1 MNGVTL
7 PETIFEDAAFVHYRR
22 GYRAAR
28 LVVHQNIMRQCHQT
42 RTCRMRLCAW
52 ALNWGRSVNQIKAI
66 YAQMAAD
73 GLCTWTIEGEGGRD
87 DFATFTWLDAFVS
100 TEETP
105 ADAVDLAALKEGAYK
120 AGYEA
125 GRRSKAR
132 GEAEETTP
140 EPQPTHA
147 APTDDPQATH
157 TETTRGN
164 GTHAGAQPVTGN
176 RTVQPESVLIKTPE
190 PDGLTE
196 ERVAFS
202 QALEHLNSGRIVEAF
217 VRLGMVPQQKA
228 EERVQEFGRERCR
241 DALET
246 LAYRMETKAVPNRVG
261 FLVDFLVNKRATP
274 EAVVRRR
281 ERAKQVRPPQAPA
294 VSPPPAPLPRGESC
308 LVKPPMEAIR
318 AKLSRQN

>member
-73 GLCTWTIEGEGGRD
+73 GLCTWTIEGEGHRD
-87 DFATFTWLDAFVS
+87 DFATFSWLDAFVS
-100 TEETP
+100 AEET
-105 ADAVDLAALKEGAYK
+105 AGDAVDLAALKEGAYK

-147 APTDDPQATH
+147 TPTDDPQTTH

-190 PDGLTE
+190 PVTGPEPDGLPE
-196 ERVAFS
+196 EGLGEAPV
-202 QALEHLNSGRIVEAF
+202 NIVEAF
-217 VRLGMVPQQKA
+217 VRLGMEPQKA

-294 VSPPPAPLPRGESC
+294 VSPSPAPLPRGESC